1 MNRLTHGGYFCDIV
15 MCRKMLDGSPCDEDG
30 YCLQHK
36 VWERLKAYEDTGLD
50 PEEIKEILDAING
63 GLSARDGILCP
74 ECGDALVIDVVDGV
88 FSIGCFGCED
98 YTPISKLMKLHNELR
113 LHEPTQAKK
122 GGRGYRMRL
131 IDADLAPIYL
141 NGAACE
147 QIKSMP
153 TIDAV
158 PVVRC
163 GECRYWDEDGRC
175 EPLKNGLIREYTEP
189 NDFCSYGERRN
200 EEI

>member
-113 LHEPTQAKK
+113 LRE
-122 GGRGYRMRL
+122 
-131 IDADLAPIYL
+131 PIYL
-141 NGAACE
+141 NEAACE

-175 EPLKNGLIREYTEP
+175 EPPKNGLIREYTEP
-189 NDFCSYGERRN
+189 NDFCSYGERRDDKT
-200 EEI
+200 